1 MGAASGAWAGGG
13 GEAREAGLWVGM
25 RQVRI
30 SNYKTLR
37 SPRWERGVCRVS
49 KGHSAGSNYYQHL
62 YVNALPVADI
72 VLRALLVSIKGSMK
86 VGSIIFSK
94 VTGQRSQS
102 RESTRDDKWLHSPR
116 ILDQRWSWALHVDC
130 LG

>member
-1 MGAASGAWAGGG
+1 MQQQGP
-13 GEAREAGLWVGM
+13 GEGERKVREAGLWVGM

-37 SPRWERGVCRVS
+37 SLRWEMGVCRVS
-49 KGHSAGSNYYQHL
+49 EGHSAGSNYYQHL
-62 YVNALPVADI
+62 YVNALLVADI

-86 VGSIIFSK
+86 VGYIIFSK

-102 RESTRDDKWLHSPR
+102 RE
-116 ILDQRWSWALHVDC
+116 
-130 LG
+130 